1 MTEKDKSTYHY
12 WFPGGFLGTAG
23 PLSAPNILRR
33 GGARGAVACGLWMDF
48 FPMIVFWRLKNK
60 TKKRQKND
68 DWGVYPLIIQ

>member
-1 MTEKDKSTYHY
+1 MTEKDVSTYHY

-33 GGARGAVACGLWMDF
+33 GGARGAVACGWIFSNDS
-48 FPMIVFWRLKNK
+48 FWRLKNK

>member
-1 MTEKDKSTYHY
+1 MTEKDVSTYHY

-33 GGARGAVACGLWMDF
+33 GGARGAVACGWIF
-48 FPMIVFWRLKNK
+48 SKNK

>member
-33 GGARGAVACGLWMDF
+33 GGARGAVACGWTFSNDSFLEA
-48 FPMIVFWRLKNK
+48 
-60 TKKRQKND
+60 QK
-68 DWGVYPLIIQ
+68 